1 MNNDGLYHQPR
12 WVNAIFIAGCVPII
26 LSPYVMKDM
35 SRPLVFIGG
44 PLLFLF
50 VGFCNKWRSGAFL
63 PRWAEAAQL
72 RDQLDLE
79 KARRLTQAELALLAA
94 EISAYDVQPRSLR
107 TLSEAV
113 QHIATGLSINVH
125 EDWLEA
131 DHRRPNEAVRFHYR
145 TTIVQAELR
154 DGGYHC
160 ACSGTT
166 VPGATVPGATV
177 PGVTS
182 PSGLRTSPRS
192 LPGGSPAIPSIQRPS
207 GKSISRCPNRIP
219 EFRGSAAWPPSCRGC
234 AALAGSLVS
243 QPANHTTW
251 PEMRRECGR
260 NHFREPTKPA

>member
-50 VGFCNKWRSGAFL
+50 VGVCNKWRSGAFL

-166 VPGATVPGATV
+166 RGDSPRGDSPRGDISEWSEN
-177 PGVTS
+177 VTS
-182 PSGLRTSPRS
+182 KLAWRIAGHPFDSKAFRQVYFSMPK
-192 LPGGSPAIPSIQRPS
+192 PN
-207 GKSISRCPNRIP
+207 SRI
-219 EFRGSAAWPPSCRGC
+219 
-234 AALAGSLVS
+234 
-243 QPANHTTW
+243 
-251 PEMRRECGR
+251 
-260 NHFREPTKPA
+260 